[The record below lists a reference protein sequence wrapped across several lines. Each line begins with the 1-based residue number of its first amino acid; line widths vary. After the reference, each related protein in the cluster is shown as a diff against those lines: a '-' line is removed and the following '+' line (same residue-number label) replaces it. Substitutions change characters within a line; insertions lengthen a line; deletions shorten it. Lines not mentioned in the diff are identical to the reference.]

1 MIHSEPE
8 VKIIADSVS
17 PEGVRLTTFQ
27 LRYWRPIHP
36 EMLTHRAF
44 SRNARSSRATPIDV
58 MVEQVLKEP
67 WGPRHWT
74 INGPGM
80 VAQTE
85 FSDSMQINAME
96 LLWKSLA
103 EGPARLV
110 KQIADMSKQM
120 GGATLHK
127 QILNRI
133 LEPFTYIDVVLS
145 ATDFKNF
152 FTLRTDKNAQPEMQ
166 DLAKAMLE
174 NYNSSLPIELKET
187 DWHLPYISLED
198 RENYSLEDCK
208 KMSVARCA
216 RVSYKP
222 FDEDTANPQKDI
234 ELFDKLLENKH
245 MSAFEHVACPAP
257 VDGYLPSNF
266 RGWNQ
271 FRKFM
276 PDECQAETKF
286 EILP

>member
-27 LRYWRPIHP
+27 LRYWRPIHS
-36 EMLTHRAF
+36 EIMTHRVF

-58 MVEQVLKEP
+58 MVDQVLNEP
-67 WGPRHWT
+67 WGPKHWT
-74 INGPGM
+74 VNGKGM

-85 FSDSMQINAME
+85 FVEPTQVHAME

-110 KQIADMSKQM
+110 KQIVDMSKQM
-120 GGATLHK
+120 GGVTLHK

-174 NYNSSLPIELKET
+174 NYDSSLPIELKET
-187 DWHLPYISLED
+187 DWHLPYVSLED
-198 RENYSLEDCK
+198 RQNYSLEDCK

-245 MSAFEHVACPAP
+245 MSAFEHAACPAP

-271 FRKFM
+271 FRKFF
-276 PDECQAETKF
+276 PDEYQRDERF